1 MTALPV
7 RTRLQA
13 AMPVPG
19 IPLQFLSRVR
29 AGKRRERWSRLLRA
43 GGEARRST
51 LGMALARPD
60 RRAADGSRKW

>member
-1 MTALPV
+1 
-7 RTRLQA
+7 
-13 AMPVPG
+13 
-19 IPLQFLSRVR
+19 LSRVR

-60 RRAADGSRKW
+60 RRAADGSREW

>member
-1 MTALPV
+1 
-7 RTRLQA
+7 
-13 AMPVPG
+13 MPVPG

-60 RRAADGSRKW
+60 RRAADGSREW